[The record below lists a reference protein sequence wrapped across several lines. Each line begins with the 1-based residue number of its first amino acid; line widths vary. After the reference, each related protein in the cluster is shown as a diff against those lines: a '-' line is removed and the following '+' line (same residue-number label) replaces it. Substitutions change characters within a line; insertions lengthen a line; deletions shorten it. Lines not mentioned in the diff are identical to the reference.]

1 MKQVLFSLLLLFISL
16 LFPQHIFAQEGW
28 VIDNFRSNIGI
39 KQSGEAD
46 IEENINVDFNALEKH
61 GIYRDIPYVYE
72 SNGEKTYTEIN
83 VTGVL
88 QDNQKATYETS
99 RDGNNIRIK
108 IGDPDR
114 TISGKHEYIIDYIVK
129 GILRRFDDYD
139 EFYWNVTGNYWGVS
153 IQKASATVW
162 LPRNIIRDTLCFQG
176 IEGSREQCGSKK
188 HNGTRADFATDRPLS
203 AGEGLTV
210 VVGYDEDVIPI
221 LTVARP
227 KTFFEKFIEPLS
239 VTTLVISLIFGLD
252 TVLYIWYKYGRD
264 YWFANVFSADKTKA
278 GEVKPV
284 GSHET
289 VVVEF
294 EPPEKLRP
302 AEIGVL
308 MDERAHTHDV
318 TATIIDLATR
328 GYLTITEIP
337 KKWLF
342 GSVDYLLTNKRKDK
356 AGLLPYEKYLLEQ
369 LFETGTEI
377 KVSNLKLAFYDELAQ
392 VKKKLYVDV
401 TEKKLFPTDP
411 EKVRTKYLLIAIG
424 IVVVGFI
431 LITSSGSGGFIVPFD
446 IGVGITVSGLVLAI
460 LSRFMPRRTAY
471 GREMYRRVKGYHL
484 FLGKAE
490 KYRQQFFEKKNLFN
504 EVLPYVIVFGL
515 TEKFVKAMKDIGL
528 GPTRPTWYYGTGP
541 FNTVTFGNSMSTFS
555 SSVGSAI
562 AATPSKGG
570 GFSSGGSSGGGFGGG
585 GGGSW

>member
-1 MKQVLFSLLLLFISL
+1 MKRILFPVLLLFIAL

-28 VIDNFRSNIGI
+28 VIDNFHSSIGI
-39 KQSGEAD
+39 KQSGEVSVQ
-46 IEENINVDFNALEKH
+46 ENINVDFNTLEKH

-72 SNGEKTYTEIN
+72 DNGEKTYTEI
-83 VTGVL
+83 TITSVL
-88 QDNQKATYETS
+88 QDNQKAKYDVN

-108 IGDPDR
+108 IGDPDK
-114 TISGKHEYIIDYIVK
+114 TISGKHQYKVEYIVK
-129 GILRRFDDYD
+129 GVLRGFTEYD
-139 EFYWNVTGNYWGVS
+139 ELYWNVTGNGWEVN

-162 LPRNIIRDTLCFQG
+162 LPQNTIKDIRCFQG
-176 IEGSREQCGSKK
+176 VEGSNEQCESKK
-188 HNGTRADFATDRPLS
+188 HNGTRADFATERQLLP
-203 AGEGLTV
+203 GEGLTV
-210 VVGYDEDVIPI
+210 VVSYEKNVIPI
-221 LTVARP
+221 LTVERP
-227 KTFFEKFIEPLS
+227 RTFFEKFIEPLS
-239 VTTLVISLIFGLD
+239 VTTLLVSLVFGLG
-252 TVLYIWYKYGRD
+252 TVLYIWYEYGRD

-294 EPPEKLRP
+294 GPPEKLRP

-342 GSVDYLLTNKRKDK
+342 GKIDYELTEKQKDRT
-356 AGLLPYEKYLLEQ
+356 GLLDYETHLLNE
-369 LFETGTEI
+369 FFKNRAKV
-377 KVSNLKLAFYDELAQ
+377 KVSDLKLTFYDELAQ
-392 VKKKLYVDV
+392 VKKKLYVNV

-411 EKVRTKYLLIAIG
+411 EKVRTKYLIIA
-424 IVVVGFI
+424 VVVSIVGFV
-431 LITSSGSGGFIVPFD
+431 LLMTGGPSEQVFLFD
-446 IGVGITVSGLVLAI
+446 LGVGILVSGLLFMI
-460 LSRFMPRRTAY
+460 LSQFMPRRSGY
-471 GREMYRRVKGYHL
+471 GREIFRRVRGYRL
-484 FLGKAE
+484 FLSGAE
-490 KYRQQFFEKKNLFN
+490 KYRQQFFEKRNLFN

-515 TEKFVKAMKDIGL
+515 TDKFAQAMKEIGL
-528 GPTRPTWYYGTGP
+528 KPPTPTWYYGTSP
-541 FNTVTFGNSMSTFS
+541 FNVSSFGNNMSAFS
-555 SSVGSAI
+555 SSIGSAI
-562 AATPSKGG
+562 AATPNKGG